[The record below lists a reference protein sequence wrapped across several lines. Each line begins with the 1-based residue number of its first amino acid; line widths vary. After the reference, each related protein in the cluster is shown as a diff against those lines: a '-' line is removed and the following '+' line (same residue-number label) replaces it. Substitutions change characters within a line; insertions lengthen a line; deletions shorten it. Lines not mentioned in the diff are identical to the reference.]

1 MAKGSL
7 VQARID
13 PALKKQAE
21 ELYASM
27 GTSLSEAIRIFANQ
41 SVLEQ
46 QMPFTPVSHRKKGQG
61 KAFGILSIFAS
72 PTKRERERDAWIAS
86 LRIGADTGMQK

>member
-1 MAKGSL
+1 M
-7 VQARID
+7 QARID
-13 PALKKQAE
+13 PELKQQAE
-21 ELYASM
+21 ELYSSM

-46 QMPFTPVSHRKKGQG
+46 QMPFTPISYLKKGQG
-61 KAFGILSIFAS
+61 KAFGVLNIFAS

-86 LRIGADTGMQK
+86 LRVGADSDI

>member
-1 MAKGSL
+1 MAKESVMQGP
-7 VQARID
+7 VYR

-46 QMPFTPVSHRKKGQG
+46 QMPFTPISHRKKGQG
-61 KAFGILSIFAS
+61 EGVRH
-72 PTKRERERDAWIAS
+72 PQR
-86 LRIGADTGMQK
+86 LRKPHET